1 MPTIRPHALG
11 RLGCGYL
18 LITVIVSCLLL
29 VFNALIVRNVYY
41 TTADSLPE
49 ILRERR
55 WSQAIIFL
63 GPIVLLVV
71 QWWAYDVT
79 VDWLRPIRPVKK

>member
-1 MPTIRPHALG
+1 MPSTRPHAFS

-18 LITVIVSCLLL
+18 LATVLVSCLLL
-29 VFNALIVRNVYY
+29 VFNALIVRNVYF
-41 TTADSLPE
+41 TTAEGLPE
-49 ILRERR
+49 LLRERR
-55 WSQAIIFL
+55 WSQAILFL

-79 VDWLRPIRPVKK
+79 VDWLRPIRPAKK